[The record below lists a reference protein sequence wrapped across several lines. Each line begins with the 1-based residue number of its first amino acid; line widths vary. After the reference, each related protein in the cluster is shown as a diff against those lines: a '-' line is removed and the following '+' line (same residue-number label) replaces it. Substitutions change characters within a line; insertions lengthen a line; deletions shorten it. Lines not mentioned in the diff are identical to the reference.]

1 MSDGLRTAAEL
12 VGIAAGWLVVWWFLL
27 GLHGCQDPVPP
38 QVGPEGDGLFHVVY
52 RQDFASDLGMPE
64 YVLVWRYDGQRAHSN
79 DACFAVL
86 YKGGLSMAPLGPV
99 RCPLVQAAQP

>member
-1 MSDGLRTAAEL
+1 MSDGLRLTAGL
-12 VGIAAGWLVVWWFLL
+12 VGLAVEWLAVGWFVASLSA
-27 GLHGCQDPVPP
+27 CPDPVPAR
-38 QVGPEGDGLFHVVY
+38 VGPEDDGLFHVVY

-64 YVLVWRYDGQRAHSN
+64 YVLVWQYDVQQQAI